1 MYGRRVSMFL
11 DSLFSPLGFAF
22 LAATICAIGLLVIQ
36 SGVASLEMGREVAA
50 KLRKIRVKSL
60 LLIGISIFA
69 SYFVLLIITNSQQI
83 SFAISALAISIP
95 FLINKYRAE
104 KVIRERE
111 TAWPEVIDSLVSALQ
126 SGVSISDA
134 VLALA
139 EHSPS
144 ALRANFIR
152 VKNAVHKGEG
162 LESALKRE
170 KEELNS
176 AISDQV
182 FETLIVAKEFGGRD
196 SNNALR
202 LLSEFVRDDLD
213 VLEEIRTKFG
223 WIKNSAVLATVA
235 PWILLVLL
243 SSQRSTVEAFS
254 TSSGIKILACG
265 VLMTGLAYIWM
276 ERVGRIP
283 ITARALQ

>member
-1 MYGRRVSMFL
+1 MYLAFAI
-11 DSLFSPLGFAF
+11 SPLSYAF
-22 LAATICAIGLLVIQ
+22 LAATICAIGLLIVQ
-36 SGVASLEMGREVAA
+36 SGVSRLDLGRQIRS
-50 KLRKIRVKSL
+50 KLKKVKMRAL
-60 LLIGISIFA
+60 LLVCTSIIFTFLVMLLLTNSKQISI
-69 SYFVLLIITNSQQI
+69 
-83 SFAISALAISIP
+83 AISALSTSIP
-95 FLINKYRAE
+95 FMINKQRAE
-104 KVIRERE
+104 KVMRARESS
-111 TAWPEVIDSLVSALQ
+111 WPEVIDSLVSALQ

-139 EHSPS
+139 EHAPA
-144 ALRANFIR
+144 ALRPNFIR
-152 VKNAVHKGEG
+152 VKMAVHQGEG
-162 LESALKRE
+162 LELALRRE
-170 KEELNS
+170 KEDLKS

-223 WIKNSAVLATVA
+223 WIKNSATLATVA

-254 TSSGIKILACG
+254 TSSGVKILACG
-265 VLMTGLAYIWM
+265 VIMTALAYLWM

-283 ITARALQ
+283 IAARALR

>member
-1 MYGRRVSMFL
+1 MYLAFAI
-11 DSLFSPLGFAF
+11 SPLSYAF
-22 LAATICAIGLLVIQ
+22 LAATICAIGLLIVQ
-36 SGVASLEMGREVAA
+36 SSVSRLDVGRRIGS
-50 KLRKIRVKSL
+50 KRNKVKMRAL
-60 LLIGISIFA
+60 LLVCTSIFFTFFVMLLLTNSKQISI
-69 SYFVLLIITNSQQI
+69 
-83 SFAISALAISIP
+83 AISALSTSIP
-95 FLINKYRAE
+95 FMINKQRAE
-104 KVIRERE
+104 KVMRERE
-111 TAWPEVIDSLVSALQ
+111 SAWPEVIDSLVSALQ

-139 EHSPS
+139 EHAPV
-144 ALRANFIR
+144 ALRPNFIR
-152 VKNAVHKGEG
+152 VKMAVQQGEG
-162 LESALKRE
+162 LELALKRE
-170 KEELNS
+170 KEDLKS

-223 WIKNSAVLATVA
+223 WIKNSAALATVA

-254 TSSGIKILACG
+254 TSSGVKILACG
-265 VLMTGLAYIWM
+265 VIMTALAYLWM

-283 ITARALQ
+283 IAVRALR

>member
-1 MYGRRVSMFL
+1 MYLAFAI
-11 DSLFSPLGFAF
+11 SPLSYAF
-22 LAATICAIGLLVIQ
+22 LAATICAVGLLIVQ
-36 SGVASLEMGREVAA
+36 SGVSRLDVGRQIGS
-50 KLRKIRVKSL
+50 KRNKVKMRALLVVCTSIFFTFFVML
-60 LLIGISIFA
+60 LLTNSKQISI
-69 SYFVLLIITNSQQI
+69 
-83 SFAISALAISIP
+83 AISALSTSIP
-95 FLINKYRAE
+95 FMINKQRAE
-104 KVIRERE
+104 KVMRERE
-111 TAWPEVIDSLVSALQ
+111 SAWPEVIDSLVSALQ

-139 EHSPS
+139 EHAPA
-144 ALRANFIR
+144 ALRPNFIR
-152 VKNAVHKGEG
+152 VKMTVQQGEG
-162 LESALKRE
+162 LELALKRE
-170 KEELNS
+170 KEDLKS

-223 WIKNSAVLATVA
+223 WIKNSAALATVA

-254 TSSGIKILACG
+254 TSSGVKILACG
-265 VLMTGLAYIWM
+265 VIMTALAYLWM

-283 ITARALQ
+283 IAVRALR

>member
-1 MYGRRVSMFL
+1 MYLAFAI
-11 DSLFSPLGFAF
+11 SPLSYAF
-22 LAATICAIGLLVIQ
+22 LAATICAIGLLIVQ
-36 SGVASLEMGREVAA
+36 SGVSRLDLDRQIRS
-50 KLRKIRVKSL
+50 KLKKVKMRAL
-60 LLIGISIFA
+60 LLVCTSIIFTFLVMLLLTNSKQISI
-69 SYFVLLIITNSQQI
+69 
-83 SFAISALAISIP
+83 AISALSTSIP
-95 FLINKYRAE
+95 FMINKQRAE
-104 KVIRERE
+104 KVMRARESS
-111 TAWPEVIDSLVSALQ
+111 WPEVIDSLVSALQ

-139 EHSPS
+139 EHAPA
-144 ALRANFIR
+144 ALRPNFIR
-152 VKNAVHKGEG
+152 VKMAVHQGEG
-162 LESALKRE
+162 LELALKRE
-170 KEELNS
+170 KEDLKS

-223 WIKNSAVLATVA
+223 WIKNSAALATVA

-254 TSSGIKILACG
+254 TSSGVKILACG
-265 VLMTGLAYIWM
+265 VIMTALAYLWM

-283 ITARALQ
+283 IAARALR

>member
-1 MYGRRVSMFL
+1 MYL
-11 DSLFSPLGFAF
+11 AFAISSHSYPF
-22 LAATICAIGLLVIQ
+22 LAATICAIGLLIVQ
-36 SGVASLEMGREVAA
+36 SSVSRLDVGRRIGS
-50 KLRKIRVKSL
+50 KRNKVKMRAL
-60 LLIGISIFA
+60 LLVCTSIFFTFFVMLLLTNSKQISI
-69 SYFVLLIITNSQQI
+69 
-83 SFAISALAISIP
+83 AISALSTSIP
-95 FLINKYRAE
+95 FMINKQRAE
-104 KVIRERE
+104 KVMRERE
-111 TAWPEVIDSLVSALQ
+111 SAWPEVIDSLVSALQ

-139 EHSPS
+139 EHAPV
-144 ALRANFIR
+144 ALRPNFIR
-152 VKNAVHKGEG
+152 VKMAVQQGEG
-162 LESALKRE
+162 LELALKRE
-170 KEELNS
+170 KEDLKS

-223 WIKNSAVLATVA
+223 WIKNSAALATVA

-254 TSSGIKILACG
+254 TSSGVKILACG
-265 VLMTGLAYIWM
+265 VIMTALAYLWM

-283 ITARALQ
+283 IAVRALR

>member
-1 MYGRRVSMFL
+1 M
-11 DSLFSPLGFAF
+11 
-22 LAATICAIGLLVIQ
+22 
-36 SGVASLEMGREVAA
+36 
-50 KLRKIRVKSL
+50 L
-60 LLIGISIFA
+60 LLTNSKQISI
-69 SYFVLLIITNSQQI
+69 
-83 SFAISALAISIP
+83 AISALSTAIP
-95 FLINKYRAE
+95 FMINKQRAD
-104 KVIRERE
+104 KVMRERE
-111 TAWPEVIDSLVSALQ
+111 SAWPEVIDSLVSALQ

-139 EHSPS
+139 EHAPV
-144 ALRANFIR
+144 ALRPNFIR
-152 VKNAVHKGEG
+152 VKMAVQQGEG
-162 LESALKRE
+162 LELALKRE
-170 KEELNS
+170 KEDLKS

-223 WIKNSAVLATVA
+223 WIKNSAALATVA

-254 TSSGIKILACG
+254 TSSGVKILACG
-265 VLMTGLAYIWM
+265 VIMTALAYLWM

-283 ITARALQ
+283 IAVRALR

>member
-1 MYGRRVSMFL
+1 MYLAFAI
-11 DSLFSPLGFAF
+11 SPLSYAF
-22 LAATICAIGLLVIQ
+22 LAATICAIGLLIVQ
-36 SGVASLEMGREVAA
+36 SGVSRLDLDRQIRS
-50 KLRKIRVKSL
+50 KLKKVKMRAL
-60 LLIGISIFA
+60 LLVCTSIIFTFLVMLLLTNSKQISI
-69 SYFVLLIITNSQQI
+69 
-83 SFAISALAISIP
+83 AISALSTSIP
-95 FLINKYRAE
+95 FMINKQRAE
-104 KVIRERE
+104 KVMRARESS
-111 TAWPEVIDSLVSALQ
+111 WPEVIDSLVSALQ

-139 EHSPS
+139 EHAPA
-144 ALRANFIR
+144 ALRPNFIR
-152 VKNAVHKGEG
+152 VKMAVHQGEG
-162 LESALKRE
+162 LELALKRE
-170 KEELNS
+170 KEDLKS

-223 WIKNSAVLATVA
+223 WIKNSATLATVA

-254 TSSGIKILACG
+254 TSSGVKILACG
-265 VLMTGLAYIWM
+265 VIMTALAYLWM

-283 ITARALQ
+283 IAARALR

>member
-1 MYGRRVSMFL
+1 M
-11 DSLFSPLGFAF
+11 
-22 LAATICAIGLLVIQ
+22 
-36 SGVASLEMGREVAA
+36 
-50 KLRKIRVKSL
+50 L
-60 LLIGISIFA
+60 LLTNSKQISI
-69 SYFVLLIITNSQQI
+69 
-83 SFAISALAISIP
+83 AISALSTSIP
-95 FLINKYRAE
+95 FMINKQRAE
-104 KVIRERE
+104 KVMRERE
-111 TAWPEVIDSLVSALQ
+111 SAWPEVIDSLVSALQ

-139 EHSPS
+139 EHAPV
-144 ALRANFIR
+144 ALRPNFIR
-152 VKNAVHKGEG
+152 VKMAVQQGEG
-162 LESALKRE
+162 LELALKRE
-170 KEELNS
+170 KEDLKS

-223 WIKNSAVLATVA
+223 WIKNSAALATVA

-254 TSSGIKILACG
+254 TSSGVKILACG
-265 VLMTGLAYIWM
+265 VIMTALAYLWM

-283 ITARALQ
+283 IAVRALR

>member
-1 MYGRRVSMFL
+1 MYLAFAI
-11 DSLFSPLGFAF
+11 SPLSYAF
-22 LAATICAIGLLVIQ
+22 LAATICAIGLLIVQ
-36 SGVASLEMGREVAA
+36 SSVSRLDVGRRIGS
-50 KLRKIRVKSL
+50 KRNKVKMRAL
-60 LLIGISIFA
+60 LLVCTSIFFTFFVMLLLTNSKQISI
-69 SYFVLLIITNSQQI
+69 
-83 SFAISALAISIP
+83 AISALSTSIP
-95 FLINKYRAE
+95 FMINKQRAE
-104 KVIRERE
+104 KVMRERE
-111 TAWPEVIDSLVSALQ
+111 SAWPEVIDSLVSALQ

-139 EHSPS
+139 EHAPA
-144 ALRANFIR
+144 ALRPNFIR
-152 VKNAVHKGEG
+152 VKMAVHQGEG
-162 LESALKRE
+162 LELALRRE
-170 KEELNS
+170 KEDLKS

-223 WIKNSAVLATVA
+223 WIKNSAALATVA

-254 TSSGIKILACG
+254 TSSGVKILACG
-265 VLMTGLAYIWM
+265 VIMTALAYLWM

-283 ITARALQ
+283 IAARALR

>member
-1 MYGRRVSMFL
+1 MYLAFAI
-11 DSLFSPLGFAF
+11 SPLSYAF
-22 LAATICAIGLLVIQ
+22 LAATICAIGLLIVQ
-36 SGVASLEMGREVAA
+36 SSVSRLDVGRRIGS
-50 KLRKIRVKSL
+50 KRNKVKMRAL
-60 LLIGISIFA
+60 LLVCTSKLFTFFVMLLLTNSKQISI
-69 SYFVLLIITNSQQI
+69 
-83 SFAISALAISIP
+83 AISALSTSIP
-95 FLINKYRAE
+95 FMINKQRAE
-104 KVIRERE
+104 KVMRERE
-111 TAWPEVIDSLVSALQ
+111 SAWPEVIDSLVSALQ

-139 EHSPS
+139 EHAPV
-144 ALRANFIR
+144 ALRPNFIR
-152 VKNAVHKGEG
+152 VKMAVQQGEG
-162 LESALKRE
+162 LELALKRE
-170 KEELNS
+170 KEDLKS

-223 WIKNSAVLATVA
+223 WIKNSAALATVA

-254 TSSGIKILACG
+254 TSSGVKILACG
-265 VLMTGLAYIWM
+265 VIMTALAYLWM

-283 ITARALQ
+283 IAARALR

>member
-1 MYGRRVSMFL
+1 MYLAFAI
-11 DSLFSPLGFAF
+11 SPLSYAF
-22 LAATICAIGLLVIQ
+22 LAATICAIGLLIVQ
-36 SGVASLEMGREVAA
+36 SSVSRLDVGRRIGS
-50 KLRKIRVKSL
+50 KRNKVKMRAL
-60 LLIGISIFA
+60 LLVCTSKFFTFFVMLLLTNSKQISI
-69 SYFVLLIITNSQQI
+69 
-83 SFAISALAISIP
+83 AISALSTSIP
-95 FLINKYRAE
+95 FMINKQRAE
-104 KVIRERE
+104 KVMRERE
-111 TAWPEVIDSLVSALQ
+111 SAWPEVIDSLVSALQ

-139 EHSPS
+139 EHAPV
-144 ALRANFIR
+144 ALRPNFIR
-152 VKNAVHKGEG
+152 VKMAVQQGEG
-162 LESALKRE
+162 LELALKRE
-170 KEELNS
+170 KEDLKS

-223 WIKNSAVLATVA
+223 WIKNSAALATVA

-254 TSSGIKILACG
+254 TSSGVKILACG
-265 VLMTGLAYIWM
+265 VIMTALAYLWM

-283 ITARALQ
+283 IAVRALR

>member
-1 MYGRRVSMFL
+1 MYLAFAI
-11 DSLFSPLGFAF
+11 SPLSYAF
-22 LAATICAIGLLVIQ
+22 LAATICAIGLLIVQ
-36 SGVASLEMGREVAA
+36 SGVSRLDFGRQIRS
-50 KLRKIRVKSL
+50 KLNKVNMRAL
-60 LLIGISIFA
+60 LLVCTSIIFTFFVMLLLTNSKQISI
-69 SYFVLLIITNSQQI
+69 
-83 SFAISALAISIP
+83 AISALSTSIP
-95 FLINKYRAE
+95 FMINKQRAE
-104 KVIRERE
+104 KVMRARESS
-111 TAWPEVIDSLVSALQ
+111 WPEVIDSLVSALQ

-139 EHSPS
+139 EHAPA
-144 ALRANFIR
+144 ALRPNFIR
-152 VKNAVHKGEG
+152 VKMAVHQGEG
-162 LESALKRE
+162 LELALRRE
-170 KEELNS
+170 KEDLKS

-223 WIKNSAVLATVA
+223 WIKNSATLATVA

-254 TSSGIKILACG
+254 TSSGVKILACG
-265 VLMTGLAYIWM
+265 VIMTALAYLWM

-283 ITARALQ
+283 IAARALR

>member
-1 MYGRRVSMFL
+1 MYLAFAI
-11 DSLFSPLGFAF
+11 SPLSYAF
-22 LAATICAIGLLVIQ
+22 LAATICAIGLLIVQ
-36 SGVASLEMGREVAA
+36 SGVSRLDLDRQIRS
-50 KLRKIRVKSL
+50 KLKKVKMRAL
-60 LLIGISIFA
+60 LLVCTSIIFTFLVMLLLTNSKQISI
-69 SYFVLLIITNSQQI
+69 
-83 SFAISALAISIP
+83 AISALSTSIP
-95 FLINKYRAE
+95 FMINKQRAE
-104 KVIRERE
+104 KVMRARESS
-111 TAWPEVIDSLVSALQ
+111 WPEVIDSLVSALQ

-139 EHSPS
+139 EHAPA
-144 ALRANFIR
+144 ALRPNFIR
-152 VKNAVHKGEG
+152 VKMAVHQGEG
-162 LESALKRE
+162 LELALRRE
-170 KEELNS
+170 KEDLKS

-223 WIKNSAVLATVA
+223 WIKNSATLATVA

-254 TSSGIKILACG
+254 TSSGVKILACG
-265 VLMTGLAYIWM
+265 VIMTALAYLWM

-283 ITARALQ
+283 IAARALR

>member
-1 MYGRRVSMFL
+1 MYLAFAI
-11 DSLFSPLGFAF
+11 SPLSYAF
-22 LAATICAIGLLVIQ
+22 LAATICAIGLLIVQ
-36 SGVASLEMGREVAA
+36 SGVSRLDFGRQIRS
-50 KLRKIRVKSL
+50 KLNKVNMRAL
-60 LLIGISIFA
+60 LLVCTSIIFTFFVMLLLTNSKQISI
-69 SYFVLLIITNSQQI
+69 
-83 SFAISALAISIP
+83 AISALSTSIP
-95 FLINKYRAE
+95 FMINKQRAE
-104 KVIRERE
+104 KVMRARESS
-111 TAWPEVIDSLVSALQ
+111 WPEVIDSLVSALQ

-139 EHSPS
+139 EHAPA
-144 ALRANFIR
+144 ALRPNFIR
-152 VKNAVHKGEG
+152 VKMAVHQGEG
-162 LESALKRE
+162 LELALKRE
-170 KEELNS
+170 KEDLKS

-223 WIKNSAVLATVA
+223 WIKNSAALATVA

-254 TSSGIKILACG
+254 TSSGVKILACG
-265 VLMTGLAYIWM
+265 VIMTALAYLWM

-283 ITARALQ
+283 IAARALR

>member
-1 MYGRRVSMFL
+1 MYLAFAI
-11 DSLFSPLGFAF
+11 SPLSYAF
-22 LAATICAIGLLVIQ
+22 LVATICAIGLLIVQ
-36 SGVASLEMGREVAA
+36 SGVSRLDVGRQIGS
-50 KLRKIRVKSL
+50 KRNKVKMRALLVVCTSIFFTFFVML
-60 LLIGISIFA
+60 LLTNSKQISI
-69 SYFVLLIITNSQQI
+69 
-83 SFAISALAISIP
+83 AISSLSTSIP
-95 FLINKYRAE
+95 FMINKQRAE
-104 KVIRERE
+104 KVLRERE
-111 TAWPEVIDSLVSALQ
+111 SAWPEVIDSLVSALQ

-139 EHSPS
+139 EHAPA
-144 ALRANFIR
+144 ALRPNFIR
-152 VKNAVHKGEG
+152 VKMAVQQGEG
-162 LESALKRE
+162 LELALRRE
-170 KEELNS
+170 KEDLKS

-223 WIKNSAVLATVA
+223 WIKNSAALATVA

-254 TSSGIKILACG
+254 TSSGVKILACG
-265 VLMTGLAYIWM
+265 VIMTALAYLWM

-283 ITARALQ
+283 IAVRALR

>member
-1 MYGRRVSMFL
+1 MYLAFAI
-11 DSLFSPLGFAF
+11 SPLSYAF
-22 LAATICAIGLLVIQ
+22 LAATICAIGLLIVQ
-36 SGVASLEMGREVAA
+36 SGVSRLDLGRQIRS
-50 KLRKIRVKSL
+50 KLKKVKMRAL
-60 LLIGISIFA
+60 LLVCTSIIFTFLVMLLLTNSKQISI
-69 SYFVLLIITNSQQI
+69 
-83 SFAISALAISIP
+83 AISALSTSIP
-95 FLINKYRAE
+95 FMINKQRAE
-104 KVIRERE
+104 KVMRARES
-111 TAWPEVIDSLVSALQ
+111 AWPEVIDSLVSALQ

-139 EHSPS
+139 EHAPA
-144 ALRANFIR
+144 ALRPNFIR
-152 VKNAVHKGEG
+152 VKMAVHQGEG
-162 LESALKRE
+162 LELALRRE
-170 KEELNS
+170 KEDLKS

-223 WIKNSAVLATVA
+223 WIKNSATLATVA

-254 TSSGIKILACG
+254 TSSGVKILACG
-265 VLMTGLAYIWM
+265 VIMTALAYLWM

-283 ITARALQ
+283 IAARALR

>member
-1 MYGRRVSMFL
+1 MYLAFAI
-11 DSLFSPLGFAF
+11 SPLSYAF
-22 LAATICAIGLLVIQ
+22 LAATICAIGLLIVQ
-36 SGVASLEMGREVAA
+36 SSVSRLDVGRRIGS
-50 KLRKIRVKSL
+50 KRNKVKMRAL
-60 LLIGISIFA
+60 LLVCTSIFFTFFVMLLLTNSKQISI
-69 SYFVLLIITNSQQI
+69 
-83 SFAISALAISIP
+83 AISALSTSIP
-95 FLINKYRAE
+95 FMINKQRAE
-104 KVIRERE
+104 KVMRERE
-111 TAWPEVIDSLVSALQ
+111 SAWPEVIDSLVSALQ

-139 EHSPS
+139 EHAPA
-144 ALRANFIR
+144 ALRPNFIR
-152 VKNAVHKGEG
+152 VKMAVHQGEG
-162 LESALKRE
+162 LELALKRE
-170 KEELNS
+170 KEDLKS

-223 WIKNSAVLATVA
+223 WIKNSAALATVA

-254 TSSGIKILACG
+254 TSSGVKILACG
-265 VLMTGLAYIWM
+265 VIMTALAYLWM

-283 ITARALQ
+283 IAVRALR

>member
-1 MYGRRVSMFL
+1 MYLVL
-11 DSLFSPLGFAF
+11 AISPLSYAS
-22 LAATICAIGLLVIQ
+22 LAAIICALGLLVLQ
-36 SGVASLEMGREVAA
+36 SGYSRLELGKKLGRKFRVI
-50 KLRKIRVKSL
+50 KIRTIL
-60 LLIGISIFA
+60 LVGISML
-69 SYFVLLIITNSQQI
+69 STNLVLFLLTNSKQI
-83 SFAISALAISIP
+83 SIAISTLATSIP
-95 FLINKYRAE
+95 FLINKQRAE
-104 KVIRERE
+104 KVIRARE
-111 TAWPEVIDSLVSALQ
+111 SAWPEVIDSLVSALQ

-139 EHSPS
+139 EHAPNALRPNFTRVKIAVQRGEGIES
-144 ALRANFIR
+144 ALR
-152 VKNAVHKGEG
+152 
-162 LESALKRE
+162 RE
-170 KEELNS
+170 KEELHS

-213 VLEEIRTKFG
+213 VVEEIRTKFG
-223 WIKNSAVLATVA
+223 WIKNSALLATVA

-254 TSSGIKILACG
+254 TNSGVRILASG
-265 VLMTGLAYIWM
+265 VIMTGLAYLWM

-283 ITARALQ
+283 STSRALR

>member
-1 MYGRRVSMFL
+1 MFL
-11 DSLFSPLGFAF
+11 DSLISPLGFAL

-36 SGVASLEMGREVAA
+36 SGVACLEMGREVAT
-50 KLRKIRVKSL
+50 KLRKIRVQAL

-69 SYFVLLIITNSQQI
+69 SYLVLLIITNSQQI

-95 FLINKYRAE
+95 FLINKHRAE

-134 VLALA
+134 VLALS
-139 EHSPS
+139 EHAPS
-144 ALRANFIR
+144 ALKANFIR
-152 VKNAVHKGEG
+152 VRNAVHKGEG
-162 LESALKRE
+162 IESALRRE

>member
-1 MYGRRVSMFL
+1 MYLAFAI
-11 DSLFSPLGFAF
+11 SPLSYAF
-22 LAATICAIGLLVIQ
+22 LAATICAIGLLIVQ
-36 SGVASLEMGREVAA
+36 SSVSRLDVGRRIGS
-50 KLRKIRVKSL
+50 KRNKVKMRAL
-60 LLIGISIFA
+60 LLVCTSIFFTFFVMLLLTNSKQISI
-69 SYFVLLIITNSQQI
+69 
-83 SFAISALAISIP
+83 AISALSTSIP
-95 FLINKYRAE
+95 FMINKQRAD
-104 KVIRERE
+104 KVMRERE
-111 TAWPEVIDSLVSALQ
+111 SAWPEVIDSLVSALQ

-139 EHSPS
+139 EHAPV
-144 ALRANFIR
+144 ALRPNFIR
-152 VKNAVHKGEG
+152 VKMAVQQGEG
-162 LESALKRE
+162 LELALKRE
-170 KEELNS
+170 KEDLKS

-223 WIKNSAVLATVA
+223 WIKNSAALATVA

-254 TSSGIKILACG
+254 TSSGVKILACG
-265 VLMTGLAYIWM
+265 VIMTALAYLWM

-283 ITARALQ
+283 IAVRALR

>member
-1 MYGRRVSMFL
+1 MYLAFAI
-11 DSLFSPLGFAF
+11 SPLSYAF
-22 LAATICAIGLLVIQ
+22 LAATICAIGLLIVQ
-36 SGVASLEMGREVAA
+36 SGVSRLDVGRQIGS
-50 KLRKIRVKSL
+50 KRNKVKMRALLVVCTSIFFTFFVML
-60 LLIGISIFA
+60 LLTNSKQISI
-69 SYFVLLIITNSQQI
+69 
-83 SFAISALAISIP
+83 AISALSTSIP
-95 FLINKYRAE
+95 FMINKQRAE
-104 KVIRERE
+104 KVMRERE
-111 TAWPEVIDSLVSALQ
+111 SAWPEVIDSLVSALQ

-139 EHSPS
+139 EHAPA
-144 ALRANFIR
+144 ALRPNFIR
-152 VKNAVHKGEG
+152 VKMAVQQGEG
-162 LESALKRE
+162 LELALRRE
-170 KEELNS
+170 KEDLKS

-223 WIKNSAVLATVA
+223 WIKNSAALATVA

-254 TSSGIKILACG
+254 TSSGVKILACG
-265 VLMTGLAYIWM
+265 VIMTALAYLWM

-283 ITARALQ
+283 IAVRALR